1 MTKPVPI
8 GRFAPSPTGEL
19 HLGSLTTAIA
29 SYCHI
34 KSIGGQWL
42 LRIED
47 TDTMR
52 CESQFVQQI
61 LIDLENLGLHWDGDI
76 LYQSE
81 RTDIYN
87 EWMHEY
93 LTPRLYGCDCSRKDV
108 AQYRQ
113 SLSHRRSNHGLINPN
128 TYPRLCLDK
137 NLSLRAHKVRIQLAD
152 YAMAFVDQLQGIQ
165 WANPQQ
171 SLGDVVLR
179 RANGIINY
187 FLAVSIDDG
196 LQGITHIMRG
206 LDILPLTCAQICL
219 MHYLRLPAIQKW
231 YHLPLVKNSHGQ
243 KLSKQNLAAAIDTST
258 PDKCSQ
264 LIATALTMLHQPD
277 VSLDTPEN
285 MLKQAVA
292 QWDNRP
298 LRHQKN
304 LPLADQSS
312 H

>member
-1 MTKPVPI
+1 M
-8 GRFAPSPTGEL
+8 
-19 HLGSLTTAIA
+19 H
-29 SYCHI
+29 
-34 KSIGGQWL
+34 GQWL
-42 LRIED
+42 VRIED
-47 TDTMR
+47 TDHIR
-52 CESQFVQQI
+52 CESQFIHQI
-61 LIDLENLGLHWDGDI
+61 LIDLERLGLQWDGEV
-76 LYQSE
+76 LYQSK
-81 RTDIYN
+81 RTAIYN
-87 EWMHEY
+87 QWMFEY
-93 LTPRLYGCDCSRKDV
+93 LTPRLYGCDCSRKHL

-113 SLSHRRSNHGLINPN
+113 SLPDPSLINPN

-137 NLSLRAHKVRIQLAD
+137 NLSLKSHKVRVQLPD
-152 YAMAFVDQLQGIQ
+152 YAIAFVDQLQGVQ

-219 MHYLRLPAIQKW
+219 MQYLNLPAIQKW

-243 KLSKQNLAAAIDTST
+243 KLSKQNLATPIDTST
-258 PDKCSQ
+258 PTKCSQ
-264 LIATALTMLHQPD
+264 LIATALAMLQQPP

-292 QWDNRP
+292 QWDNHP
-298 LRHQKN
+298 LRHQHS
-304 LPLADQSS
+304 LAIAKKL
-312 H
+312 

>member
-1 MTKPVPI
+1 MSEPTLTPI

-42 LRIED
+42 LRMED
-47 TDTMR
+47 TDNIR
-52 CESQFVQQI
+52 CEPQFAHQI
-61 LIDLENLGLHWDGDI
+61 LIDLECLGLQWDGDI

-81 RTDIYN
+81 RIDIYN
-87 EWMHEY
+87 EWMYEH
-93 LTPRLYGCDCSRKDV
+93 LTPRLYGCNCSRKHLN
-108 AQYRQ
+108 QYQR
-113 SLSHRRSNHGLINPN
+113 SLSKQNLPNPP
-128 TYPRLCLDK
+128 TYPRLCLHK
-137 NLSLRAHKVRIQLAD
+137 QLSLRSNKVRVQLAD
-152 YAMAFVDQLQGIQ
+152 YSLAFIDQLQGIQ
-165 WANPQQ
+165 WTNPQQ

-219 MHYLRLPAIQKW
+219 MQYLNLPAIHKW
-231 YHLPLVKNSHGQ
+231 YHLPLVKNSQGQ
-243 KLSKQNLAAAIDTST
+243 KLSKQNLAAPIDTST
-258 PDKCSQ
+258 TTKCSQ

-292 QWDNRP
+292 QWDNCP
-298 LRHQKN
+298 LQHQQSLVQ
-304 LPLADQSS
+304 LP
-312 H
+312 